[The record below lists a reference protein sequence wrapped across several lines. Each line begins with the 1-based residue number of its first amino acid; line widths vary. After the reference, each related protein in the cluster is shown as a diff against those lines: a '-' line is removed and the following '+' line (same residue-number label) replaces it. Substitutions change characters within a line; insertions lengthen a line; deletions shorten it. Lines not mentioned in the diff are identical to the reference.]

1 MKFKPEMFED
11 LARTAH
17 HPEAARV
24 AAGLLNGDLDPESI
38 DAVGDWISQCYHKPR
53 HDALVMFAL
62 NHVFDCHGVEPVRLE
77 GEWVDSYHGDIVA
90 TYINTGDTYASTIVL
105 DSESG
110 EYLLTSYGDYVENL
124 SQ

>member
-53 HDALVMFAL
+53 HDALVMCAL
-62 NHVFDCHGVEPVRLE
+62 NDVLDCHGVAALRVG
-77 GEWVDSYHGDIVA
+77 GEWVGEYL
-90 TYINTGDTYASTIVL
+90 NTGDMYCSTIVL
-105 DSESG
+105 DSKSG
-110 EYLLTSYGDYVENL
+110 EYLFTTYADYVEGL